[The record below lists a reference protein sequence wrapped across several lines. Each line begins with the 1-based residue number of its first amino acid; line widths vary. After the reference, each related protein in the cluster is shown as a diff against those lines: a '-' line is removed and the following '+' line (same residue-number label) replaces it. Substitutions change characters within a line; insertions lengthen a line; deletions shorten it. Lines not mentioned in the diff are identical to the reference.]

1 VSTTVLA
8 PSAADSRLAVEGL
21 THSYPGPH
29 GPVAALQD
37 VSLALRDGEFCAVI
51 GPSGCGKTT
60 LLHILAG
67 LIRPT
72 SGAVRLPDRANGG
85 PAVALVFQGVS
96 TFPWF
101 TVLENVE
108 YGLRLLG
115 VGTAERRERAL
126 RQLDGVGL
134 ARFGAAYP
142 YQLSEGMRQR
152 VSIARALAVDPDVL
166 LMDEPF
172 ANLDEQ
178 NRLLLQDELL
188 QLWQASRKTVLFV
201 THSLDE
207 ALRLADR
214 VLVMTA
220 GPGRIKAEV
229 AVPFPRP
236 RDFRAIRREPGY
248 GELSVRLWEELR
260 EEVTLVEGR

>member
-1 VSTTVLA
+1 VSSTLLS
-8 PSAADSRLAVEGL
+8 PSPADTRVAVEGL
-21 THSYPGPH
+21 THAYPGQH
-29 GPVAALQD
+29 GPVVALQD
-37 VSLALRDGEFCAVI
+37 VSFALRQGEFCAVI

-67 LIRPT
+67 LIQPT
-72 SGAVRLPDRANGG
+72 NGMVRLPDRIAGQRS
-85 PAVALVFQGVS
+85 VALVFQGVS

-101 TVLENVE
+101 TVTENVE

-115 VGTAERRERAL
+115 VARAERRGRAFAQIDL
-126 RQLDGVGL
+126 VGL
-134 ARFGAAYP
+134 TRFRDAFP
-142 YQLSEGMRQR
+142 HQLSEGMRQR

-188 QLWQASRKTVLFV
+188 ALWQANRKTVLFV

-229 AVPFPRP
+229 TVPFPRP

-248 GELSVRLWEELR
+248 GDLSARLWEELR
-260 EEVTLVEGR
+260 EEVLVAGGR